1 MTPYLEDLIAKA
13 KNLVKHMTPTDREA
27 MLDEQ
32 AKSWVRGEMGM
43 GSDKDEA
50 IFKAALESGDTFTLA
65 RLLCHRFAS
74 LSR

>member
-32 AKSWVRGEMGM
+32 AKS
-43 GSDKDEA
+43 GSG
-50 IFKAALESGDTFTLA
+50 GDGDGV
-65 RLLCHRFAS
+65 
-74 LSR
+74 